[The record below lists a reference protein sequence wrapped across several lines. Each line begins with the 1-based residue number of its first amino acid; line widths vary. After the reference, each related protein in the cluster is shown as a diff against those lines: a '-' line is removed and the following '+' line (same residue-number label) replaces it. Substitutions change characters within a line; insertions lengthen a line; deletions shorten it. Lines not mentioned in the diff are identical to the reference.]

1 MSQKNSTLPYFFT
14 NIHPNLS
21 SMLATKTLRLAI
33 PLFLLSP
40 IAQAVSVNVGGIIL
54 APLQNSDGSSNLPD
68 GSIIQV
74 GYLLGIGNSG
84 DLDTP
89 AAIAA
94 IDWNSFTP
102 ITGLGSPRDS
112 GSYDTRVTSLFSPA
126 GFFADGLAFDSDLDF
141 GSPSGLPVRIALR
154 VFDSTTATVGANYNT
169 YTGVDDRFLLELPAP
184 PDTSAGRADIDIDSA
199 GQAGIVW
206 EGTPFRT
213 DLVIPE
219 PSSSMALILGSLLLL
234 GRSRRD

>member
-1 MSQKNSTLPYFFT
+1 
-14 NIHPNLS
+14 
-21 SMLATKTLRLAI
+21 MLATKTLRLAI

-102 ITGLGSPRDS
+102 
-112 GSYDTRVTSLFSPA
+112 
-126 GFFADGLAFDSDLDF
+126 
-141 GSPSGLPVRIALR
+141 
-154 VFDSTTATVGANYNT
+154 
-169 YTGVDDRFLLELPAP
+169 
-184 PDTSAGRADIDIDSA
+184 
-199 GQAGIVW
+199 
-206 EGTPFRT
+206 
-213 DLVIPE
+213 
-219 PSSSMALILGSLLLL
+219 
-234 GRSRRD
+234 